1 MRIFDSNISEH
12 LQDLIEFLVNGD
24 KNPLSSFHV
33 LKARPQRELKA
44 VGFLSE

>member
-33 LKARPQRELKA
+33 PKARPQRELKA